1 MEINQEKW
9 DESYSRNENL
19 IFYPKEEVI
28 KFLNRFIKKRKGT
41 TSFENLI
48 LIDSKLKALDLGCG
62 IGRQTILFEEFGI
75 EGYGVDISS
84 VAITEAKKLSENMG
98 FELNDRFQVLDKVE
112 IPFDNLFF
120 DFAISDSVL
129 DSMEFT
135 FAKKY
140 LNELD
145 RVVKQYVYISL
156 IASIKLPD
164 GSDFDGEIIVNETHE
179 NGTIQSFFTP
189 SKIQELLS
197 ETSFEI
203 VNLSLNTEKNILT
216 NNEHGRFH
224 VVLKK

>member
-41 TSFENLI
+41 TSFENL
-48 LIDSKLKALDLGCG
+48 LAKDGKLKALDLGCG

-75 EGYGVDISS
+75 EGYGVDISN
-84 VAITEAKKLSENMG
+84 VAITEAKNLSENMG
-98 FELNDRFQVLDKVE
+98 FEMKDRFQVLDKVE
-112 IPFDNLFF
+112 IPFDDLFF

-140 LNELD
+140 LKELD
-145 RVVKQYVYISL
+145 RVVEHYIYISL
-156 IASIKLPD
+156 IATIKSAD
-164 GSDFDGEIIVNETHE
+164 GSDFDGEMIVNETHE

-189 SKIQELLS
+189 SKITELIN
-197 ETSFEI
+197 ETAFSI
-203 VNLSLNTEKNILT
+203 VHLSLNTEKNMLT
-216 NNEHGRFH
+216 NKEHGRFH

>member
-197 ETSFEI
+197 ETSF
-203 VNLSLNTEKNILT
+203 
-216 NNEHGRFH
+216 
-224 VVLKK
+224 

>member
-203 VNLSLNTEKNILT
+203 VNLSLNTEKNMLT